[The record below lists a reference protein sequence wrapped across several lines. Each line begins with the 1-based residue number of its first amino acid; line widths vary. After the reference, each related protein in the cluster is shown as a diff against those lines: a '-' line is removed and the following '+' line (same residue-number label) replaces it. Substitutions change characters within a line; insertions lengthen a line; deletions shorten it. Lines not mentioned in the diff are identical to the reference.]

1 MGAEMT
7 SPTLAPSRWNIP
19 NALSATRLL
28 GVPALFVLVER
39 HMVGWFM
46 IAYAVLGLTDFLDG
60 WLARAWNQA
69 TPFGSML
76 DSVADVAYYVSTVYF
91 AIRLFPQYLR
101 PNVPYVV
108 TCLSLYAALIVV
120 SKVRVGKVLLPHTHL
135 SRVAGA
141 LAVGAVFASFAMDTT
156 LVLRGVILLYTA
168 AILEQIA
175 MIARYGD
182 VPLDTRTILW
192 LWRGDRVK

>member
-1 MGAEMT
+1 MT
-7 SPTLAPSRWNIP
+7 SLTRAPSRWNIP

-28 GVPALFVLVER
+28 GVPVLFVLVER
-39 HMVGWFM
+39 QMVGWFM

-60 WLARAWNQA
+60 WLARAWKQA

-156 LVLRGVILLYTA
+156 FVLRGVILLYTA